1 MQSNTIG
8 IVGAGKLGITLAQL
22 ARKAGYEVY
31 ISGSRKPSKIEL
43 SVQVLAPGAHA
54 VTTREVARVSDI
66 VILAIP
72 LGKFHLLKPEDF
84 VDILVVD
91 AMNYWWEVDGP
102 RSDSVAEGTTSSEA
116 VQLHLSQARI
126 VKALN
131 HMGYHDLHDETCPT
145 GTPERKAIA
154 VAGDDPAD
162 IDTVSRLIDAL
173 GFDAL
178 DIGALSNG
186 TLLEPGHPAFG
197 ANVTV
202 HELARLTL
210 K

>member
-54 VTTREVARVSDI
+54 VTTSEVARVSDI

-72 LGKFHLLKPEDF
+72 LGKFHTLNPSDF
-84 VDILVVD
+84 MGKLVVD

-102 RSDSVAEGTTSSEA
+102 RSDSVAEDTTSSEA
-116 VQLHLSQARI
+116 VQSHLPQARI

-131 HMGYHDLHDETCPT
+131 HMGYHDLNDETRPAD
-145 GTPERKAIA
+145 TPERKAIA
-154 VAGDDPAD
+154 VAGDDQAD
-162 IDTVSRLIDAL
+162 IDTVSRLINTL

-178 DIGALSNG
+178 TIGALSNG
-186 TLLEPGHPAFG
+186 ALLEPGHPAFG
-197 ANVTV
+197 ANVTL
-202 HELARLTL
+202 HELARLTF
-210 K
+210 

>member
-84 VDILVVD
+84 VDILVID

-102 RSDSVAEGTTSSEA
+102 RSDNVAEGMSSSEA
-116 VQLHLSQARI
+116 VQLHLSQARV

-131 HMGYHDLHDETCPT
+131 HMGYHDLHDETRPADA
-145 GTPERKAIA
+145 PERKAIA
-154 VAGDDPAD
+154 VAGDDQAD
-162 IDTVSRLIDAL
+162 IDTVSRLINTL
-173 GFDAL
+173 GFDVL
-178 DIGALSNG
+178 NIGALSNG
-186 TLLEPGHPAFG
+186 ALLEPGHPAFG
-197 ANVTV
+197 ANVTL
-202 HELARLTL
+202 HELARRTF
-210 K
+210 